1 VDDPNELVLN
11 PSAEKGLSGLASAL
25 TGMETGLNVI
35 LARKS
40 EAPRTFRVIVRAY
53 LLVLSSG
60 LLATWQLL
68 LVFFG
73 YAFRQP
79 VLVVNKEGIFRTAVG
94 LRQWFIRWDEIA
106 TIKVYSYLGEERL
119 GIVPRD
125 VDAFFATQRKSVRK
139 SVKAGVAAGRAPL
152 NIDQSLLPITVT
164 ELADQIE
171 QRFGAK
177 VEREPR
183 PDSPPTDAEQHPNA
197 NGETSTTQQLAEQPA
212 SEAAPT
218 RPTGS

>member
-11 PSAEKGLSGLASAL
+11 PSAEKGLSGLAAAL
-25 TGMETGLNVI
+25 TGLDMGLNVI

-40 EAPRTFRVIVRAY
+40 ETPRTFRVIARAY

-73 YAFRQP
+73 YVFRQP
-79 VLVVNKEGIFRTAVG
+79 VLVVNREGIFRTAVG
-94 LRQWFIRWDEIA
+94 VRQWFIRWDDIA
-106 TIKVYSYLGEERL
+106 TIKVYSYLDEERL

-125 VDAFFATQRKSVRK
+125 VDAFFANQRKSVRK
-139 SVKAGVAAGRAPL
+139 SVKAGLQAGLAPL

-177 VEREPR
+177 VERDLKATSAPAQPGDTR
-183 PDSPPTDAEQHPNA
+183 PPTA
-197 NGETSTTQQLAEQPA
+197 NGDADVSPQVSEQPA
-212 SEAAPT
+212 SESAP
-218 RPTGS
+218 